1 MQTETFKAST
11 KYGDLKGSA
20 AADDADKNDPTHWL
34 TGRQLMQEGEH
45 LVGITMSVGENYDRH
60 EDPVYVTFL
69 LAPPENTQRILHVPG
84 EGQIPVVVRQVCQQM
99 PLVEFFGLFK
109 RLEINLS
116 RGGEFE
122 GKVFSFPD
130 Y

>member
-1 MQTETFKAST
+1 MHTETFKAST

-20 AADDADKNDPTHWL
+20 AADDADNNEPIQWL
-34 TGRQLMQEGEH
+34 KDRRLIQPGED
-45 LVGITMSVGENYDRH
+45 LVGISMSVGENYDKH

-69 LAPPENTQRILHVPG
+69 LAPEENTSKVLHTPG
-84 EGQIPVVVRQVCQQM
+84 EGQIPVVVRQVRQQM
-99 PLVEFFGLFK
+99 PLLEFFGMFK

-116 RGGEFE
+116 RGGKFE
-122 GKVFSFPD
+122 GTVYTHPD

>member
-1 MQTETFKAST
+1 MQTETFTAST

-20 AADDADKNDPTHWL
+20 AADDADTNHPSHWL
-34 TGRQLMQEGEH
+34 SERGLIQKGED
-45 LVGITMSVGENYDRH
+45 LVGISMSVAENYDKH

-69 LAPPENTQRILHVPG
+69 LAPPENTTRVLHVPG
-84 EGQIPVVVRQVCQQM
+84 EGQVPVVVRQVRQQM
-99 PLVEFFGLFK
+99 PLTEFFGLFK